1 MLVAGNEE
9 GAFTLSG
16 SGELRLE
23 HSLDREAKEQYLLLV
38 TAADAGEA
46 TRTALPLR
54 SSRKHH
60 ILDRKYVFSWQ
71 SETLVNGYWVF
82 MLNGDLSGRAGLT

>member
-1 MLVAGNEE
+1 MQVVARDDDQGLNSQLTYVLVAGNEE

-23 HSLDREAKEQYLLLV
+23 RSLDREAKDQYLLLV

-46 TRTALPLR
+46 TRTALRLR
-54 SSRKHH
+54 SCGKHFILSRK
-60 ILDRKYVFSWQ
+60 
-71 SETLVNGYWVF
+71 
-82 MLNGDLSGRAGLT
+82 

>member
-1 MLVAGNEE
+1 MQVVARDDDQGLNSQLTYVLVAGNEE

-23 HSLDREAKEQYLLLV
+23 QSLDREAKEQYLLLV

-46 TRTALPLR
+46 ATAPLLLR
-54 SSRKHH
+54 SCGKHP
-60 ILDRKYVFSWQ
+60 ILDTK
-71 SETLVNGYWVF
+71 
-82 MLNGDLSGRAGLT
+82 

>member
-1 MLVAGNEE
+1 MARDDDQGLNSKLTYVLVAGNEE

-23 HSLDREAKEQYLLLV
+23 RSLDREAKEQYLLLV

-46 TRTALPLR
+46 GRASLPL
-54 SSRKHH
+54 SSCGKHH
-60 ILDRKYVFSWQ
+60 ILDRK
-71 SETLVNGYWVF
+71 
-82 MLNGDLSGRAGLT
+82 

>member
-16 SGELRLE
+16 SGELRLVR
-23 HSLDREAKEQYLLLV
+23 SLDREAKEQYLLLV

-46 TRTALPLR
+46 TKNSLLLR
-54 SSRKHH
+54 SCGKQC
-60 ILDRKYVFSWQ
+60 ILDKNINVF
-71 SETLVNGYWVF
+71 LAV
-82 MLNGDLSGRAGLT
+82 